1 LEKNKKYINIS
12 NNFFSI
18 YHYMNTAVP
27 TAGPTGMSKVTN
39 FFKNLSSPLTDATA
53 GQKNQKQMMMVVA
66 VLVLLFLFYYFVAR
80 PYMKKRKSE
89 NFAANSD
96 SDSDDTDKEN

>member
-1 LEKNKKYINIS
+1 MEKNKKYINIS

-39 FFKNLSSPLTDATA
+39 FLKSLSSPVTDAT
-53 GQKNQKQMMMVVA
+53 GKKSNKNQMMMAVA
-66 VLVLLFLFYYFVAR
+66 IVFLLFLFYHFVAK